1 MANALALGLSA
12 LQRLALALEALPV
25 IATLANGAYPWSC
38 TREGT
43 CHRGGRAR
51 RPRCGG
57 AQVDIQFGRHGGSRS
72 WFEPFGLNVSN
83 WCSEVDLEVSVEN
96 ADAFTPRLRLHHKKA
111 EDDRIV
117 RNLDDVP
124 LREGGEIT

>member
-1 MANALALGLSA
+1 MA
-12 LQRLALALEALPV
+12 P
-25 IATLANGAYPWSC
+25 TLGAYA
-38 TREGT
+38 RESTG
-43 CHRGGRAR
+43 HRGGRAR

-57 AQVDIQFGRHGGSRS
+57 AQVNVQFRRHGGLRS
-72 WFEPFGLNVSN
+72 WFRPFGFNVSN

-96 ADAFTPRLRLHHKKA
+96 ADAFTPRLRLHHKKT

-124 LREGGEIT
+124 LRESGDIA